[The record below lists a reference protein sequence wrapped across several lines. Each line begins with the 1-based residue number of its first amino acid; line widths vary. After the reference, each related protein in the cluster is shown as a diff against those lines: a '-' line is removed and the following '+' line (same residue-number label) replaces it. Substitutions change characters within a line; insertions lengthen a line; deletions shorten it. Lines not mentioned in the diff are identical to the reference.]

1 MLMLWEWNVGMNW
14 GEVLLL
20 IAGAALIAAVLQNVG
35 RPGFG
40 FEWVF
45 TFLAALA
52 GGWLGSEA
60 FGELSTVGPAIE
72 GLYVL
77 PAIIGALILGVV
89 VDAAV
94 RYVSSGSYVAPHAPE
109 GV

>member
-1 MLMLWEWNVGMNW
+1 
-14 GEVLLL
+14 
-20 IAGAALIAAVLQNVG
+20 
-35 RPGFG
+35 
-40 FEWVF
+40 
-45 TFLAALA
+45 
-52 GGWLGSEA
+52 
-60 FGELSTVGPAIE
+60 VGPAVE

-94 RYVSSGSYVAPHAPE
+94 RYISSGSYVAPHAPE